1 MALTIAL
8 LIAAATTLFAA
19 GAPVSWLD
27 AKAPAGLERGGCR
40 VPAAPRTREMPN
52 SFAAD
57 AVRRRLRPPSTR
69 EDRTVVRGGWSLV
82 GAYHRYGPTAVVL
95 ATSSADGMCRPN
107 GFQAFVFVNG
117 AFAGT
122 LSPRLM
128 DSRTDGSIS
137 NISVT
142 LDSAHDIQADFA
154 RYSAADALCCPHAT
168 SSVLYRVTTG
178 PRPRVVPLAVTT
190 HANPGG

>member
-27 AKAPAGLERGGCR
+27 SKAPAGWNVAGAAFPQRPGPRDAELVRGGRC
-40 VPAAPRTREMPN
+40 AAT
-52 SFAAD
+52 
-57 AVRRRLRPPSTR
+57 LRPPSTR